1 MTKLPDLVRSL
12 VARQVTS
19 ATRPSNSATLIQAP
33 TRIEVEVGA
42 SYLSTPGE
50 VKRAIREAVGN
61 VPRVLTSPP
70 PEALLHAFDASAIT
84 YRARFWIDKYEL
96 DEVVRDEVRTAIFY
110 AFNRHGIEIPW
121 PIEVGYEREW
131 PEPDEVTKVRR
142 REEVL
147 SRVDLFAR
155 LSTEQRHEM
164 ARATTIRT
172 YGNGE
177 PVVRQGEAG
186 DSMFV
191 VASGHVDVVIEPE
204 RQIVAGIDA
213 GGYFGEMSL
222 LSGAPRTAT
231 VLAVGDTAV
240 LELDADVF
248 RRLAADD
255 PQAVEQV
262 AMAAVTRRIELD
274 KARSTV
280 KATTA
285 PEPSATLLGR
295 MRRFLRID

>member
-1 MTKLPDLVRSL
+1 M
-12 VARQVTS
+12 
-19 ATRPSNSATLIQAP
+19 
-33 TRIEVEVGA
+33 
-42 SYLSTPGE
+42 
-50 VKRAIREAVGN
+50 
-61 VPRVLTSPP
+61 
-70 PEALLHAFDASAIT
+70 
-84 YRARFWIDKYEL
+84 
-96 DEVVRDEVRTAIFY
+96 
-110 AFNRHGIEIPW
+110 
-121 PIEVGYEREW
+121 GYEREW

-172 YGNGE
+172 YGDGE

>member
-1 MTKLPDLVRSL
+1 
-12 VARQVTS
+12 
-19 ATRPSNSATLIQAP
+19 
-33 TRIEVEVGA
+33 
-42 SYLSTPGE
+42 
-50 VKRAIREAVGN
+50 
-61 VPRVLTSPP
+61 VLTSPP